1 MLRLVQI
8 ELLILSLFTNIYFRK
23 IFPPKLGPAELNQI
37 QGVCHQPRLDVK
49 VEGGITSQGRAQVD
63 FQDPWSINLASN
75 DYFRFES
82 IRTSKPNSSK
92 QFCLFGS
99 TRLRA

>member
-37 QGVCHQPRLDVK
+37 QGVCH
-49 VEGGITSQGRAQVD
+49 
-63 FQDPWSINLASN
+63 
-75 DYFRFES
+75 
-82 IRTSKPNSSK
+82 
-92 QFCLFGS
+92 
-99 TRLRA
+99 